1 MKLRNRSLLVLSALV
16 IATGALAYGQSP
28 APQSGPSDLL
38 DVYKNATT
46 TWVSTAFGY
55 ANKLFGLLAF
65 IDFTWAMIV
74 LFLEGQEMQ
83 GWIAGFLKKF
93 MTISF
98 FYALLINQSTWF
110 PAIINSFVQIGQQ
123 AGGVSGYLN
132 PSTILWTGVQI
143 SGAILAACLPNAAAG
158 ATVGGVL
165 GVIVPG
171 AGAALTA
178 ASLIPALVALFCAL
192 LIFLAYV
199 VITLTFIMATVES
212 YVVMS
217 AGLIFLGFGASRW
230 TVPYTE
236 RYISLV
242 VSTGVRLMV
251 LYMIIGL
258 GQTLSN
264 TWVQE
269 ASQMPL
275 STAGLQSLFGLLAS
289 VIVFM
294 ALAWQVPKLAGSI
307 LQGSLQMG
315 SSDLIAP
322 AMSAAIAAGTIGAVA
337 TAGVGAVAGGVGALA
352 AGGATAG
359 GGAGAAGAG
368 GIGGSFMPGG
378 AGGMIPGMGSTM
390 AGGGG
395 SGAAPGVEGAIN
407 SVPPPSPSA
416 SGGGGA
422 VVAVDPPP
430 VAVRAQGE
438 NGAPGADVAS
448 GGSPASVEDV
458 RGSVNAAPETAM
470 ADGSVTAQEGGATS
484 SPASRVGGQSVMSSR
499 RRAQAQGSAGPQ
511 TMAGFDVGNSADE
524 SPEVIVGE
532 AGESDGASSG
542 TSVPVSNGGEAVTAE
557 GAQVSEVAG
566 FNGGSVQQP
575 TAVTPVDA
583 GGVNPTPSQVVG
595 GSTAASGGAGPTD
608 SAPIAAPGIVSGSPL
623 VGVNSAGEEASHVRG
638 RSDNRSLGE
647 KISGIHNTAAQVQQ
661 HLPEDSATVS
671 APTLNIQHGE

>member
-1 MKLRNRSLLVLSALV
+1 MKLKHRSLFVLGALV
-16 IATGALAYGQSP
+16 IATGALAYGQTP

-46 TWVSTAFGY
+46 TWVSTSFGY
-55 ANKLFGLLAF
+55 ANKLFGLLAV

-74 LFLEGQEMQ
+74 LFLERHELE
-83 GWIAGFLKKF
+83 GWIAGFLKKL

-132 PSTILWTGVQI
+132 PSSILWTGVQI
-143 SGAILAACLPNAAAG
+143 SGAILAACLPSATAS
-158 ATVGGVL
+158 ATVGGVV
-165 GVIVPG
+165 GVLVPG

-258 GQTLSN
+258 GQTLST

-269 ASQMPL
+269 ASQIAL

-294 ALAWQVPKLAGSI
+294 ALAWQVPKLASSV

-322 AMSAAIAAGTIGAVA
+322 AMSAAVTAGTIAAVA
-337 TAGVGAVAGGVGALA
+337 ATGGAALAGGAAALGAGGAA
-352 AGGATAG
+352 AGGSAAG
-359 GGAGAAGAG
+359 GAAGAG
-368 GIGGSFMPGG
+368 GSFMPGA
-378 AGGMIPGMGSTM
+378 AGGLMPGMGSTM

-395 SGAAPGVEGAIN
+395 SGAAPGVEGAMN
-407 SVPPPSPSA
+407 SVPPPAPSA
-416 SGGGGA
+416 GGGGGEA
-422 VVAVDPPP
+422 VAVDPPP
-430 VAVRAQGE
+430 ISVAADSSPTPGQSAEGPSAGTSVGESATTGSSVTVPTQGKTT
-438 NGAPGADVAS
+438 GVADAGEAIPAGGDSAS
-448 GGSPASVEDV
+448 GPD
-458 RGSVNAAPETAM
+458 
-470 ADGSVTAQEGGATS
+470 ADGSVSGSGAT
-484 SPASRVGGQSVMSSR
+484 PTG
-499 RRAQAQGSAGPQ
+499 
-511 TMAGFDVGNSADE
+511 
-524 SPEVIVGE
+524 
-532 AGESDGASSG
+532 
-542 TSVPVSNGGEAVTAE
+542 VPVSEGGSSAAMGEASLSGE
-557 GAQVSEVAG
+557 S
-566 FNGGSVQQP
+566 P
-575 TAVTPVDA
+575 TASPGVVTEAPL
-583 GGVNPTPSQVVG
+583 
-595 GSTAASGGAGPTD
+595 GA
-608 SAPIAAPGIVSGSPL
+608 VSP
-623 VGVNSAGEEASHVRG
+623 AEEEASSARS
-638 RSDNRSLGE
+638 RSDGRSLGE
-647 KISGIHNTAAQVQQ
+647 KISGLHNAAAQAHQ
-661 HLPEDSATVS
+661 HLPQDSATVS

>member
-1 MKLRNRSLLVLSALV
+1 MKLKHRSLLVLSALV
-16 IATGALAYGQSP
+16 IATGAFAYGQTP

-46 TWVSTAFGY
+46 TWVSTSFGY
-55 ANKLFGLLAF
+55 ANKLFGLLAV

-74 LFLEGQEMQ
+74 LFLERHELE

-132 PSTILWTGVQI
+132 PSSILWTGVQI
-143 SGAILAACLPNAAAG
+143 SGAILAACLPSATAS
-158 ATVGGVL
+158 ATVGGVV
-165 GVIVPG
+165 GVLVPG

-269 ASQMPL
+269 ASQIAL

-294 ALAWQVPKLAGSI
+294 ALAWQVPKLASSV

-322 AMSAAIAAGTIGAVA
+322 AMSAAVTAGTIAAVA
-337 TAGVGAVAGGVGALA
+337 ATGGAALAGGAAALGAGGAA
-352 AGGATAG
+352 AGGSAAG
-359 GGAGAAGAG
+359 GAAGAG
-368 GIGGSFMPGG
+368 GSFMPGA
-378 AGGMIPGMGSTM
+378 AGGLMPGMGSTM

-395 SGAAPGVEGAIN
+395 SGAAPGVEGAMN
-407 SVPPPSPSA
+407 SVPPPAPSA
-416 SGGGGA
+416 GGGGGEA
-422 VVAVDPPP
+422 VAVDPPP
-430 VAVRAQGE
+430 ISVAADSSPT
-438 NGAPGADVAS
+438 PGQSA
-448 GGSPASVEDV
+448 GGSSAGTSSGESATTRSSVTVPPQGKTSRIADAGEAISPGGDSATEPV
-458 RGSVNAAPETAM
+458 
-470 ADGSVTAQEGGATS
+470 ADGSVSGSGAT
-484 SPASRVGGQSVMSSR
+484 P
-499 RRAQAQGSAGPQ
+499 
-511 TMAGFDVGNSADE
+511 
-524 SPEVIVGE
+524 
-532 AGESDGASSG
+532 
-542 TSVPVSNGGEAVTAE
+542 TSVPASEDGSSAATGEACLSGE
-557 GAQVSEVAG
+557 S
-566 FNGGSVQQP
+566 P
-575 TAVTPVDA
+575 TASPGVVTEAPL
-583 GGVNPTPSQVVG
+583 
-595 GSTAASGGAGPTD
+595 GAVSPAEEETS
-608 SAPIAAPGIVSGSPL
+608 SAR
-623 VGVNSAGEEASHVRG
+623 N
-638 RSDNRSLGE
+638 RSDGRSLGE
-647 KISGIHNTAAQVQQ
+647 KISGLHNAAAQAHQ
-661 HLPEDSATVS
+661 HLPQDSVTVS

>member
-1 MKLRNRSLLVLSALV
+1 MKLKHRSLLVLSALV
-16 IATGALAYGQSP
+16 IATGAFAYGQTP

-46 TWVSTAFGY
+46 TWVSTSFGY
-55 ANKLFGLLAF
+55 ANKLFGLLAV

-74 LFLEGQEMQ
+74 LFLERQELQ

-132 PSTILWTGVQI
+132 PSSILWTGVQI
-143 SGAILAACLPNAAAG
+143 SGAILAACLPSATTGTTAG
-158 ATVGGVL
+158 GIL

-269 ASQMPL
+269 ASQIAL

-294 ALAWQVPKLAGSI
+294 ALAWQVPKLASSV

-322 AMSAAIAAGTIGAVA
+322 AMSAAVVAGTIGAVA
-337 TAGVGAVAGGVGALA
+337 TAGVGAVAGGVGLLGAGGAAAAGGGASA
-352 AGGATAG
+352 AGGAG
-359 GGAGAAGAG
+359 GV
-368 GIGGSFMPGG
+368 GGSFMPG
-378 AGGMIPGMGSTM
+378 AGSLMPGKGTTM

-395 SGAAPGVEGAIN
+395 SGAAPGVEGAMN
-407 SVPPPSPSA
+407 SVPPPAAS
-416 SGGGGA
+416 SGGGS
-422 VVAVDPPP
+422 VAVDPPP
-430 VAVRAQGE
+430 ISVAADSSPTPGQSAEGSSAGTSVGESATAGSSVTVQTQGKTTRVVDAGE
-438 NGAPGADVAS
+438 AISTGGDSAS
-448 GGSPASVEDV
+448 GPV
-458 RGSVNAAPETAM
+458 T
-470 ADGSVTAQEGGATS
+470 DGSVSGSGATPTGVPAS
-484 SPASRVGGQSVMSSR
+484 EDGSSAATGESSLSGESRAASPGVVTEAPLGAVSPA
-499 RRAQAQGSAGPQ
+499 
-511 TMAGFDVGNSADE
+511 E
-524 SPEVIVGE
+524 
-532 AGESDGASSG
+532 
-542 TSVPVSNGGEAVTAE
+542 
-557 GAQVSEVAG
+557 
-566 FNGGSVQQP
+566 
-575 TAVTPVDA
+575 
-583 GGVNPTPSQVVG
+583 
-595 GSTAASGGAGPTD
+595 
-608 SAPIAAPGIVSGSPL
+608 
-623 VGVNSAGEEASHVRG
+623 EEASG
-638 RSDNRSLGE
+638 AKSRSDGRSLGE
-647 KISGIHNTAAQVQQ
+647 KISGIHNAAAQAHQ
-661 HLPEDSATVS
+661 HLPQDSATVS

>member
-1 MKLRNRSLLVLSALV
+1 MKLKHRSLLVLGALV
-16 IATGALAYGQSP
+16 IATGALAYGQTP

-46 TWVSTAFGY
+46 TWVSTSFGY
-55 ANKLFGLLAF
+55 ANKLFGLLAV

-74 LFLEGQEMQ
+74 LFLERQELQ

-132 PSTILWTGVQI
+132 PSSILWTGVQI
-143 SGAILAACLPNAAAG
+143 SGAILAACLPSATTGTTAG
-158 ATVGGVL
+158 GIL

-269 ASQMPL
+269 ASQIAL

-294 ALAWQVPKLAGSI
+294 ALAWQVPKLASSV

-322 AMSAAIAAGTIGAVA
+322 AMSAAVVAGTIGAVA
-337 TAGVGAVAGGVGALA
+337 TAGVGAVAGGVGLLG
-352 AGGATAG
+352 AGGAAAG
-359 GGAGAAGAG
+359 GGAGAAGGASG
-368 GIGGSFMPGG
+368 VGGSFMPG
-378 AGGMIPGMGSTM
+378 AGGLMPGMGTTM

-395 SGAAPGVEGAIN
+395 SGAVPGVEGAMN
-407 SVPPPSPSA
+407 SVPPPAAS
-416 SGGGGA
+416 SGGGS
-422 VVAVDPPP
+422 VAVDPPP
-430 VAVRAQGE
+430 ISVAADSSPTPGQSAEGSSAGTGVGESATTGSSVTVPTQGKTTRV
-438 NGAPGADVAS
+438 ADAGEAISAGGDSTS
-448 GGSPASVEDV
+448 GPV
-458 RGSVNAAPETAM
+458 
-470 ADGSVTAQEGGATS
+470 ADGSVSGSGETPTSVLASEDGSSAATGEASLSGESPTASPGVVTEAPLGAV
-484 SPASRVGGQSVMSSR
+484 SPA
-499 RRAQAQGSAGPQ
+499 
-511 TMAGFDVGNSADE
+511 E
-524 SPEVIVGE
+524 E
-532 AGESDGASSG
+532 GASSG
-542 TSVPVSNGGEAVTAE
+542 RS
-557 GAQVSEVAG
+557 
-566 FNGGSVQQP
+566 
-575 TAVTPVDA
+575 
-583 GGVNPTPSQVVG
+583 
-595 GSTAASGGAGPTD
+595 
-608 SAPIAAPGIVSGSPL
+608 
-623 VGVNSAGEEASHVRG
+623 
-638 RSDNRSLGE
+638 RSDGRSLGE
-647 KISGIHNTAAQVQQ
+647 RISGVHNAAAQVHQ
-661 HLPEDSATVS
+661 HLPQDSATVS

>member
-1 MKLRNRSLLVLSALV
+1 MKLRHRSLLVLSALV
-16 IATGALAYGQSP
+16 IATGALAYGQTP

-55 ANKLFGLLAF
+55 ANKLFGLLAV

-74 LFLEGQEMQ
+74 LFLERHELE
-83 GWIAGFLKKF
+83 GWIAGFLKKL

-132 PSTILWTGVQI
+132 PSSILWTGVQI
-143 SGAILAACLPNAAAG
+143 SGAILAACLPSATAG
-158 ATVGGVL
+158 ATAGGIVGVL
-165 GVIVPG
+165 VPG

-269 ASQMPL
+269 ASQIAL

-322 AMSAAIAAGTIGAVA
+322 AMSAAVVAGTIGAVA
-337 TAGVGAVAGGVGALA
+337 TAGVGAVAGGVGLLG
-352 AGGATAG
+352 AGGAAAAG
-359 GGAGAAGAG
+359 SGAGAAGGASG
-368 GIGGSFMPGG
+368 VGGSFMPGA
-378 AGGMIPGMGSTM
+378 AGGMMPGMGSTM
-390 AGGGG
+390 AGGGA
-395 SGAAPGVEGAIN
+395 SGAAPGVEGAMN
-407 SVPPPSPSA
+407 SVPPPAP
-416 SGGGGA
+416 SGGGGGGDA
-422 VVAVDPPP
+422 VAVDPPP
-430 VAVRAQGE
+430 ISVAADSSPTPGQSAEGSSAGTSVGESATTGSSVTVPTQGKTTRV
-438 NGAPGADVAS
+438 ADAGEAISSGGDSAS
-448 GGSPASVEDV
+448 GPF
-458 RGSVNAAPETAM
+458 
-470 ADGSVTAQEGGATS
+470 ADGSVSGSGAT
-484 SPASRVGGQSVMSSR
+484 P
-499 RRAQAQGSAGPQ
+499 
-511 TMAGFDVGNSADE
+511 
-524 SPEVIVGE
+524 
-532 AGESDGASSG
+532 
-542 TSVPVSNGGEAVTAE
+542 TSVPASEESSSAAKGEASLSGESPSASPGVVTEAPPGAVSPAE
-557 GAQVSEVAG
+557 
-566 FNGGSVQQP
+566 
-575 TAVTPVDA
+575 
-583 GGVNPTPSQVVG
+583 
-595 GSTAASGGAGPTD
+595 
-608 SAPIAAPGIVSGSPL
+608 
-623 VGVNSAGEEASHVRG
+623 EEASGARS
-638 RSDNRSLGE
+638 RSDGRSLGE
-647 KISGIHNTAAQVQQ
+647 RISGVHNAAAQAHQ
-661 HLPEDSATVS
+661 HLPQDSATVS

>member
-1 MKLRNRSLLVLSALV
+1 MKLRHRSLLVLSALV
-16 IATGALAYGQSP
+16 IATGALAYGQTP

-55 ANKLFGLLAF
+55 ANKLFGLLAV

-74 LFLEGQEMQ
+74 LFLERHELE
-83 GWIAGFLKKF
+83 GWIAGFLKKL

-132 PSTILWTGVQI
+132 PSSILWTGVQI
-143 SGAILAACLPNAAAG
+143 SGAILAACLPSATAG
-158 ATVGGVL
+158 ATAGGIVGVL
-165 GVIVPG
+165 VPG

-269 ASQMPL
+269 ASQIAL

-322 AMSAAIAAGTIGAVA
+322 AMSAAVVAGTIGAVA
-337 TAGVGAVAGGVGALA
+337 TAGVGAVAGGVGLLG
-352 AGGATAG
+352 AGGAAAAG
-359 GGAGAAGAG
+359 SGAGAAGGASG
-368 GIGGSFMPGG
+368 VGGSFMPGA
-378 AGGMIPGMGSTM
+378 AGGMMPGMGSTM
-390 AGGGG
+390 AGGGA
-395 SGAAPGVEGAIN
+395 SGAAPGVEGAMN
-407 SVPPPSPSA
+407 SVPPPAPSA
-416 SGGGGA
+416 GGGGGDA
-422 VVAVDPPP
+422 VAVDPPP
-430 VAVRAQGE
+430 ISVAADSSPTPRQSAEGSSAGTSVGESATTGSSVTVPTQGKTTRV
-438 NGAPGADVAS
+438 ADAGEAISSGGDSAS
-448 GGSPASVEDV
+448 GPV
-458 RGSVNAAPETAM
+458 
-470 ADGSVTAQEGGATS
+470 ADGSVSGSGAT
-484 SPASRVGGQSVMSSR
+484 P
-499 RRAQAQGSAGPQ
+499 
-511 TMAGFDVGNSADE
+511 
-524 SPEVIVGE
+524 
-532 AGESDGASSG
+532 
-542 TSVPVSNGGEAVTAE
+542 TSVPASEESSSAATGEASLSGE
-557 GAQVSEVAG
+557 S
-566 FNGGSVQQP
+566 P
-575 TAVTPVDA
+575 
-583 GGVNPTPSQVVG
+583 
-595 GSTAASGGAGPTD
+595 AASPGVVTEAPHGA
-608 SAPIAAPGIVSGSPL
+608 VSP
-623 VGVNSAGEEASHVRG
+623 AEEEASRARS
-638 RSDNRSLGE
+638 RSDGRSLGE
-647 KISGIHNTAAQVQQ
+647 RISGVHNAAAQAHQ
-661 HLPEDSATVS
+661 HLPQDSATVS

>member
-1 MKLRNRSLLVLSALV
+1 MKLKHRSLLVLSALV
-16 IATGALAYGQSP
+16 IATGAFAYGQTP

-46 TWVSTAFGY
+46 TWVSTSFGY
-55 ANKLFGLLAF
+55 ANKLFGLLAV

-74 LFLEGQEMQ
+74 LFLERHELE

-143 SGAILAACLPNAAAG
+143 SGAILAASLPSASASSTAG
-158 ATVGGVL
+158 GIVGVL
-165 GVIVPG
+165 VPG

-269 ASQMPL
+269 ASQIAL

-294 ALAWQVPKLAGSI
+294 ALAWQVPKLASSI

-322 AMSAAIAAGTIGAVA
+322 AMSAAVTAGTIAAVA
-337 TAGVGAVAGGVGALA
+337 ATGGAALAGGAAALGAGGAA
-352 AGGATAG
+352 AGGSAAG
-359 GGAGAAGAG
+359 GAAGAG
-368 GIGGSFMPGG
+368 GSFMPGA
-378 AGGMIPGMGSTM
+378 AGGMMPGMGSTM
-390 AGGGG
+390 AGGGA
-395 SGAAPGVEGAIN
+395 SGAAPGVEGAMN
-407 SVPPPSPSA
+407 SVPPPAPSA
-416 SGGGGA
+416 SGGGGDA
-422 VVAVDPPP
+422 VAVDPPP
-430 VAVRAQGE
+430 ISVAADSSPTPGQSAEGSSAGTSGGESPTTSSSVTVPTQGKTTSV
-438 NGAPGADVAS
+438 ADAGEAISVGGDSAS
-448 GGSPASVEDV
+448 GPIADGNVSGSGATPTSVPASE
-458 RGSVNAAPETAM
+458 
-470 ADGSVTAQEGGATS
+470 DGSSAATS
-484 SPASRVGGQSVMSSR
+484 EASLS
-499 RRAQAQGSAGPQ
+499 
-511 TMAGFDVGNSADE
+511 
-524 SPEVIVGE
+524 
-532 AGESDGASSG
+532 GESAAASPGVVTEAPLGAVSPTEEGASSAR
-542 TSVPVSNGGEAVTAE
+542 S
-557 GAQVSEVAG
+557 
-566 FNGGSVQQP
+566 
-575 TAVTPVDA
+575 
-583 GGVNPTPSQVVG
+583 
-595 GSTAASGGAGPTD
+595 
-608 SAPIAAPGIVSGSPL
+608 
-623 VGVNSAGEEASHVRG
+623 
-638 RSDNRSLGE
+638 RSDGRSLGE
-647 KISGIHNTAAQVQQ
+647 KISGIHNAAAQAHQ
-661 HLPEDSATVS
+661 HLPQDSATVS

>member
-1 MKLRNRSLLVLSALV
+1 MKLKHRPLLVLSALV
-16 IATGALAYGQSP
+16 IATGALAYGQTP

-55 ANKLFGLLAF
+55 ANKLFGLLAV

-74 LFLEGQEMQ
+74 LFLERHELE
-83 GWIAGFLKKF
+83 GWIAGFLKKL

-132 PSTILWTGVQI
+132 PSSILWTGVQI
-143 SGAILAACLPNAAAG
+143 SGALLAACLPSASAG
-158 ATVGGVL
+158 ATVGGVV
-165 GVIVPG
+165 GVLVPG

-269 ASQMPL
+269 ASQIAL

-294 ALAWQVPKLAGSI
+294 ALAWQVPKFAGSV

-322 AMSAAIAAGTIGAVA
+322 AMSAAVVAGTIGAVA
-337 TAGVGAVAGGVGALA
+337 TAGVGAVAGGVA
-352 AGGATAG
+352 AA
-359 GGAGAAGAG
+359 GAGAAGGASG
-368 GIGGSFMPGG
+368 AGGSFMPG
-378 AGGMIPGMGSTM
+378 ATGGLMPSMGSTM
-390 AGGGG
+390 AGGGA
-395 SGAAPGVEGAIN
+395 SGAAPGVEGAMN
-407 SVPPPSPSA
+407 SVPPPAPNA
-416 SGGGGA
+416 GGGD
-422 VVAVDPPP
+422 VVAVDPPSIS
-430 VAVRAQGE
+430 AASDGE
-438 NGAPGADVAS
+438 PSGSGSNTASDSVPASGQDTASVAS
-448 GGSPASVEDV
+448 TSASESGPAEEPVTVQTQEKTSHVVGASEVNTPTSVPEGG
-458 RGSVNAAPETAM
+458 G
-470 ADGSVTAQEGGATS
+470 DGSVSAVES
-484 SPASRVGGQSVMSSR
+484 
-499 RRAQAQGSAGPQ
+499 GSAPS
-511 TMAGFDVGNSADE
+511 TTDEASSAAAE
-524 SPEVIVGE
+524 SPVAETRI
-532 AGESDGASSG
+532 AGE
-542 TSVPVSNGGEAVTAE
+542 
-557 GAQVSEVAG
+557 
-566 FNGGSVQQP
+566 QP
-575 TAVTPVDA
+575 T
-583 GGVNPTPSQVVG
+583 PTKS
-595 GSTAASGGAGPTD
+595 
-608 SAPIAAPGIVSGSPL
+608 
-623 VGVNSAGEEASHVRG
+623 
-638 RSDNRSLGE
+638 RSEGRSLGE
-647 KISGIHNTAAQVQQ
+647 KISGIHNAAAQAHQ
-661 HLPEDSATVS
+661 HLPQDSTTVS

>member
-1 MKLRNRSLLVLSALV
+1 MKLRHRSLLVLSALV
-16 IATGALAYGQSP
+16 IATGAFAYGQTP

-55 ANKLFGLLAF
+55 ANKLFGLLAV

-74 LFLEGQEMQ
+74 LFLERHELE
-83 GWIAGFLKKF
+83 GWIAGFLKKL

-132 PSTILWTGVQI
+132 PSSILWTGVQI
-143 SGAILAACLPNAAAG
+143 SGAILAACLPSATAG
-158 ATVGGVL
+158 ATAGGIL

-230 TVPYTE
+230 TVPFTE

-269 ASQMPL
+269 ASQIAL

-294 ALAWQVPKLAGSI
+294 ALAWQVPKLASSV

-322 AMSAAIAAGTIGAVA
+322 AMSAAVVAGTIGAVA
-337 TAGVGAVAGGVGALA
+337 TAGVGAVAGGVGLLG
-352 AGGATAG
+352 AGGAAAAG
-359 GGAGAAGAG
+359 GGAGAAGGASG
-368 GIGGSFMPGG
+368 AGGSFMPGA
-378 AGGMIPGMGSTM
+378 AGGLIPGMGSTM

-395 SGAAPGVEGAIN
+395 SGAASGVEGAMN
-407 SVPPPSPSA
+407 SVPPPAPSA
-416 SGGGGA
+416 GGGGGD

-430 VAVRAQGE
+430 ISASSDGEPSVSGSSTASGSAPASGQDVPGDAGQDSASGASASVPESGPTEEPVTVQTQGNTSHVAGASEANTPAGVPEGGGVAAVEAGSAASAQG
-438 NGAPGADVAS
+438 GTPSAA
-448 GGSPASVEDV
+448 VE
-458 RGSVNAAPETAM
+458 
-470 ADGSVTAQEGGATS
+470 S
-484 SPASRVGGQSVMSSR
+484 S
-499 RRAQAQGSAGPQ
+499 
-511 TMAGFDVGNSADE
+511 
-524 SPEVIVGE
+524 VGE
-532 AGESDGASSG
+532 ASIAGE
-542 TSVPVSNGGEAVTAE
+542 
-557 GAQVSEVAG
+557 
-566 FNGGSVQQP
+566 QP
-575 TAVTPVDA
+575 T
-583 GGVNPTPSQVVG
+583 PT
-595 GSTAASGGAGPTD
+595 
-608 SAPIAAPGIVSGSPL
+608 
-623 VGVNSAGEEASHVRG
+623 RG
-638 RSDNRSLGE
+638 RSDGRSLGE
-647 KISGIHNTAAQVQQ
+647 RISGVHNAAAQAHQ
-661 HLPEDSATVS
+661 HLPQDSATVS
-671 APTLNIQHGE
+671 APTLHIQHGE

>member
-1 MKLRNRSLLVLSALV
+1 MKLKHRSLFVLGALV
-16 IATGALAYGQSP
+16 IATGALAYGQTP

-55 ANKLFGLLAF
+55 ANKLFSLLAV

-74 LFLEGQEMQ
+74 LFLERHELE
-83 GWIAGFLKKF
+83 GWIAGFLKKL

-132 PSTILWTGVQI
+132 PSSILWTGVQI
-143 SGAILAACLPNAAAG
+143 SGAILAACLPSATAS
-158 ATVGGVL
+158 ATVGAIVGVL
-165 GVIVPG
+165 VPG

-269 ASQMPL
+269 ASQIAL

-294 ALAWQVPKLAGSI
+294 ALAWQVPKLASSV

-322 AMSAAIAAGTIGAVA
+322 AMSAAVTAGTIAAVA
-337 TAGVGAVAGGVGALA
+337 ATGGAALAGGAAALGAGGAA
-352 AGGATAG
+352 AGGSAAG
-359 GGAGAAGAG
+359 GAAGAG
-368 GIGGSFMPGG
+368 GSFMPGA
-378 AGGMIPGMGSTM
+378 AGGMMPGMGSTM

-395 SGAAPGVEGAIN
+395 SGAAPGVEGAMN
-407 SVPPPSPSA
+407 SVPPPAPSA
-416 SGGGGA
+416 SGGGGDA
-422 VVAVDPPP
+422 VAVDPPP
-430 VAVRAQGE
+430 ISVAADSSPTPDQSPEESSADTSVGESATTGSSVTVPTQGKTTRV
-438 NGAPGADVAS
+438 ADAGEPISIGGDSAS
-448 GGSPASVEDV
+448 GPV
-458 RGSVNAAPETAM
+458 
-470 ADGSVTAQEGGATS
+470 ADGSVSGSGETPTGVPASEDSSSAATGEAS
-484 SPASRVGGQSVMSSR
+484 LSGESPA
-499 RRAQAQGSAGPQ
+499 A
-511 TMAGFDVGNSADE
+511 
-524 SPEVIVGE
+524 SPGVVTE
-532 AGESDGASSG
+532 APLGA
-542 TSVPVSNGGEAVTAE
+542 VSPAE
-557 GAQVSEVAG
+557 
-566 FNGGSVQQP
+566 
-575 TAVTPVDA
+575 
-583 GGVNPTPSQVVG
+583 
-595 GSTAASGGAGPTD
+595 
-608 SAPIAAPGIVSGSPL
+608 
-623 VGVNSAGEEASHVRG
+623 EEASSARS
-638 RSDNRSLGE
+638 RSDGRSLGE
-647 KISGIHNTAAQVQQ
+647 KISGIHNAAAQAHQ
-661 HLPEDSATVS
+661 HLPQDSATVS

>member
-1 MKLRNRSLLVLSALV
+1 
-16 IATGALAYGQSP
+16 
-28 APQSGPSDLL
+28 LL

-46 TWVSTAFGY
+46 TWVSTSFGY
-55 ANKLFGLLAF
+55 ANKLFGLLAV

-74 LFLEGQEMQ
+74 LFLERQELQ

-132 PSTILWTGVQI
+132 PSSILWTGVQI
-143 SGAILAACLPNAAAG
+143 SGAILAACLPSATTGTTAG
-158 ATVGGVL
+158 GIL

-258 GQTLSN
+258 GQTLST

-269 ASQMPL
+269 ASQIAL

-294 ALAWQVPKLAGSI
+294 ALAWQVPKLASSV

-322 AMSAAIAAGTIGAVA
+322 AMSAAVVAGTIGAVA
-337 TAGVGAVAGGVGALA
+337 TAGVGAVAGGVGLLG
-352 AGGATAG
+352 AGGAAAAG
-359 GGAGAAGAG
+359 GGAGAAGGASG
-368 GIGGSFMPGG
+368 AGGSFMPG
-378 AGGMIPGMGSTM
+378 AGGLMPGMGTTM

-395 SGAAPGVEGAIN
+395 SGAAPGVEGAMN
-407 SVPPPSPSA
+407 SVPPPAAS
-416 SGGGGA
+416 SGGGS
-422 VVAVDPPP
+422 VAVDPPP
-430 VAVRAQGE
+430 ISVAADSSPTPGQRAEGSSAGTSVGESATTGSSVTVPTQGKTT
-438 NGAPGADVAS
+438 GVADAGEAIPAGGDSAS
-448 GGSPASVEDV
+448 GPD
-458 RGSVNAAPETAM
+458 
-470 ADGSVTAQEGGATS
+470 ADGSVSGSGAT
-484 SPASRVGGQSVMSSR
+484 PTG
-499 RRAQAQGSAGPQ
+499 
-511 TMAGFDVGNSADE
+511 
-524 SPEVIVGE
+524 
-532 AGESDGASSG
+532 
-542 TSVPVSNGGEAVTAE
+542 VPVSEGGSSVAMGEASLSGE
-557 GAQVSEVAG
+557 S
-566 FNGGSVQQP
+566 P
-575 TAVTPVDA
+575 TASPGVVTEAHLD
-583 GGVNPTPSQVVG
+583 
-595 GSTAASGGAGPTD
+595 TA
-608 SAPIAAPGIVSGSPL
+608 SAAQ
-623 VGVNSAGEEASHVRG
+623 EEASSARS
-638 RSDNRSLGE
+638 RSDGRSLGE
-647 KISGIHNTAAQVQQ
+647 KISGLHNAAAQAHQ
-661 HLPEDSATVS
+661 HLPQDSATVS

>member
-1 MKLRNRSLLVLSALV
+1 VIEMKLKHRSLLVLSALV
-16 IATGALAYGQSP
+16 IATGALAYGQTP

-46 TWVSTAFGY
+46 TWVSTSFGY
-55 ANKLFGLLAF
+55 ANKLFGLLAV

-74 LFLEGQEMQ
+74 LFLERHELE
-83 GWIAGFLKKF
+83 GWIAGFLKKL

-132 PSTILWTGVQI
+132 PSSILWTGVQI
-143 SGAILAACLPNAAAG
+143 SGAILAACLPSATAS
-158 ATVGGVL
+158 ATVGGVV
-165 GVIVPG
+165 GVLVPG

-258 GQTLSN
+258 GQTLST

-269 ASQMPL
+269 ASQIAL

-294 ALAWQVPKLAGSI
+294 ALAWQVPKLASSV

-322 AMSAAIAAGTIGAVA
+322 AMSAAVTAGTIAAVA
-337 TAGVGAVAGGVGALA
+337 ATGGAALAGGAAALGAGGAA
-352 AGGATAG
+352 AGGSAAG
-359 GGAGAAGAG
+359 GAAGAG
-368 GIGGSFMPGG
+368 GSFMPGA
-378 AGGMIPGMGSTM
+378 AGGLMPGMGSTM

-395 SGAAPGVEGAIN
+395 SGAAPGVEGAMN
-407 SVPPPSPSA
+407 SVPPPAPSA
-416 SGGGGA
+416 GGGGGDA
-422 VVAVDPPP
+422 VAVDPPP
-430 VAVRAQGE
+430 ISVAADSSPTPGQSAEGSSAGTSVGESATTGSSVTVPTQGKTTSV
-438 NGAPGADVAS
+438 ADAGEAISAGGDSAS
-448 GGSPASVEDV
+448 GPD
-458 RGSVNAAPETAM
+458 
-470 ADGSVTAQEGGATS
+470 ADGSVSGSGATPTS
-484 SPASRVGGQSVMSSR
+484 VPASEDGSS
-499 RRAQAQGSAGPQ
+499 AA
-511 TMAGFDVGNSADE
+511 T
-524 SPEVIVGE
+524 GE
-532 AGESDGASSG
+532 AGLSGESA
-542 TSVPVSNGGEAVTAE
+542 
-557 GAQVSEVAG
+557 
-566 FNGGSVQQP
+566 
-575 TAVTPVDA
+575 
-583 GGVNPTPSQVVG
+583 
-595 GSTAASGGAGPTD
+595 AASPGVVTEAPLGA
-608 SAPIAAPGIVSGSPL
+608 VSP
-623 VGVNSAGEEASHVRG
+623 AEEEASSARS
-638 RSDNRSLGE
+638 RSDGRSLGE
-647 KISGIHNTAAQVQQ
+647 KISGIHNAAAQAHQ
-661 HLPEDSATVS
+661 HLPQDSATVS

>member
-1 MKLRNRSLLVLSALV
+1 MKLRHRSLLILSALV
-16 IATGALAYGQSP
+16 IAAEALAYAQST

-74 LFLEGQEMQ
+74 LFLEGQELQ

-132 PSTILWTGVQI
+132 PSSILWTGVQI
-143 SGAILAACLPNAAAG
+143 SGAILAACLPNATSG
-158 ATVGGVL
+158 ATAGGIL

-352 AGGATAG
+352 AGGAAAG

-378 AGGMIPGMGSTM
+378 AGGMIPGMGSAM
-390 AGGGG
+390 AAGGAR
-395 SGAAPGVEGAIN
+395 SAAPGVEGAIN
-407 SVPPPSPSA
+407 SVPPPSASA

-422 VVAVDPPP
+422 VLAVDPPP
-430 VAVRAQGE
+430 VTVGAQGE
-438 NGAPGADVAS
+438 KGAPARSVAS
-448 GGSPASVEDV
+448 GGSPTSVEDV
-458 RGSVNAAPETAM
+458 RGPVNAAPETAM
-470 ADGSVTAQEGGATS
+470 ADGSVTAQEGGGTS
-484 SPASRVGGQSVMSSR
+484 SPASRVGGQSAMSSR
-499 RRAQAQGSAGPQ
+499 RRAQVEGSVGAK
-511 TMAGFDVGNSADE
+511 TMAGFDVGNSVDE
-524 SPEVIVGE
+524 SPEAITVEGDGPI
-532 AGESDGASSG
+532 GASGSA
-542 TSVPVSNGGEAVTAE
+542 SVPESGGGDTAVVE
-557 GAQVSEVAG
+557 GAPTPGGAGSGGSSVVESAVVVPVEVSEV
-566 FNGGSVQQP
+566 
-575 TAVTPVDA
+575 
-583 GGVNPTPSQVVG
+583 
-595 GSTAASGGAGPTD
+595 
-608 SAPIAAPGIVSGSPL
+608 SAAAPGAASRSTVASGEPGVTADAPVGAPSALKRWSPA
-623 VGVNSAGEEASHVRG
+623 GVVPAGEEGPRRKG
-638 RSDNRSLGE
+638 RSDDRSLGE
-647 KISGIHNTAAQVQQ
+647 KIAGIHNTAAQVHQ

>member
-1 MKLRNRSLLVLSALV
+1 
-16 IATGALAYGQSP
+16 
-28 APQSGPSDLL
+28 
-38 DVYKNATT
+38 
-46 TWVSTAFGY
+46 
-55 ANKLFGLLAF
+55 LFGLLAF

-132 PSTILWTGVQI
+132 PSSILWTGVQI
-143 SGAILAACLPNAAAG
+143 SGAILAACLPNAASG
-158 ATVGGVL
+158 ATAGGIL

-269 ASQMPL
+269 ASQIPL

-322 AMSAAIAAGTIGAVA
+322 AISAAIAAGTIGAVA

-352 AGGATAG
+352 SG
-359 GGAGAAGAG
+359 GGAGAASAG
-368 GIGGSFMPGG
+368 GVGGSFMPGG
-378 AGGMIPGMGSTM
+378 AGGMIAGMGSTM

-395 SGAAPGVEGAIN
+395 SGATPGVEGAIN

-416 SGGGGA
+416 SGGGVA
-422 VVAVDPPP
+422 VVAVDPPAIT
-430 VAVRAQGE
+430 VEAQGE
-438 NGAPGADVAS
+438 KGAPDADVAS
-448 GGSPASVEDV
+448 GGSPASVQDV
-458 RGSVNAAPETAM
+458 QGSVNAAPETTV
-470 ADGSVTAQEGGATS
+470 ADGSVTAQESGG
-484 SPASRVGGQSVMSSR
+484 P
-499 RRAQAQGSAGPQ
+499 
-511 TMAGFDVGNSADE
+511 
-524 SPEVIVGE
+524 VGE
-532 AGESDGASSG
+532 PTVVEPVEMGE
-542 TSVPVSNGGEAVTAE
+542 VSTA
-557 GAQVSEVAG
+557 APQVA
-566 FNGGSVQQP
+566 
-575 TAVTPVDA
+575 
-583 GGVNPTPSQVVG
+583 G
-595 GSTAASGGAGPTD
+595 GSTAA
-608 SAPIAAPGIVSGSPL
+608 
-623 VGVNSAGEEASHVRG
+623 AGEAGFTADAPVGLPGATKEGSLGGVIPADQDASRRKG
-638 RSDNRSLGE
+638 RSDDRSLGE
-647 KISGIHNTAAQVQQ
+647 KISGIHNTAAQVHQ

>member
-1 MKLRNRSLLVLSALV
+1 MKLKHRSLFVLGALV
-16 IATGALAYGQSP
+16 IATGALAYGQTP

-55 ANKLFGLLAF
+55 ANKLFGLLAV

-74 LFLEGQEMQ
+74 LFLERHELE
-83 GWIAGFLKKF
+83 GWIAGFLKKL

-132 PSTILWTGVQI
+132 PSSILWTGVQI
-143 SGAILAACLPNAAAG
+143 SGAILAACLPSATAS
-158 ATVGGVL
+158 ATVGGVV
-165 GVIVPG
+165 GVLVPG

-258 GQTLSN
+258 GQTLST

-269 ASQMPL
+269 ASQIAL

-294 ALAWQVPKLAGSI
+294 ALAWQVPKLASSV

-322 AMSAAIAAGTIGAVA
+322 AMSAAVTAGTIAAVA
-337 TAGVGAVAGGVGALA
+337 ATGGAALAGGAAALGAGGAA
-352 AGGATAG
+352 AGGSAAG
-359 GGAGAAGAG
+359 GAAGAG
-368 GIGGSFMPGG
+368 GSFMPGA
-378 AGGMIPGMGSTM
+378 AGGLMPGMGSTM

-395 SGAAPGVEGAIN
+395 SGAAPGVEGAMN
-407 SVPPPSPSA
+407 SVPPPAPSA
-416 SGGGGA
+416 GGGGGQA
-422 VVAVDPPP
+422 VAVDPPP
-430 VAVRAQGE
+430 ISVAADSSPTPGQSAEGPSAGTSVGESATTGSSVTVPTQGKTT
-438 NGAPGADVAS
+438 GVADAGEAIPAGGDSAS
-448 GGSPASVEDV
+448 GPD
-458 RGSVNAAPETAM
+458 
-470 ADGSVTAQEGGATS
+470 ADGSVSGSGAT
-484 SPASRVGGQSVMSSR
+484 PTG
-499 RRAQAQGSAGPQ
+499 
-511 TMAGFDVGNSADE
+511 
-524 SPEVIVGE
+524 
-532 AGESDGASSG
+532 
-542 TSVPVSNGGEAVTAE
+542 VPVSEDGSSAAMGEASLSGESPTASPGVVTEAPLGAVSTAE
-557 GAQVSEVAG
+557 EETS
-566 FNGGSVQQP
+566 
-575 TAVTPVDA
+575 
-583 GGVNPTPSQVVG
+583 
-595 GSTAASGGAGPTD
+595 
-608 SAPIAAPGIVSGSPL
+608 SARS
-623 VGVNSAGEEASHVRG
+623 
-638 RSDNRSLGE
+638 RSDGRSLGE
-647 KISGIHNTAAQVQQ
+647 KISGLHNAAAQAHQ
-661 HLPEDSATVS
+661 HLPQDSATVS

>member
-1 MKLRNRSLLVLSALV
+1 M
-16 IATGALAYGQSP
+16 IATGALAYGQTP

-55 ANKLFGLLAF
+55 ANKLFGLLAV

-74 LFLEGQEMQ
+74 LFLERHELE
-83 GWIAGFLKKF
+83 GWIAGFLKKL

-132 PSTILWTGVQI
+132 PSSILWTGVQI
-143 SGAILAACLPNAAAG
+143 SGAILAACLPSATAG
-158 ATVGGVL
+158 ATAGGIVGVL
-165 GVIVPG
+165 VPG

-269 ASQMPL
+269 ASQIAL

-322 AMSAAIAAGTIGAVA
+322 AMSAAVVAGTIGAVA
-337 TAGVGAVAGGVGALA
+337 TAGVGAVAGGVGLLG
-352 AGGATAG
+352 AGGAAAAG
-359 GGAGAAGAG
+359 SGAGAAGGASG
-368 GIGGSFMPGG
+368 VGGSFMPGA
-378 AGGMIPGMGSTM
+378 AGGMMPGMGSTM
-390 AGGGG
+390 AGGGA
-395 SGAAPGVEGAIN
+395 SGAAPGVEGAMN
-407 SVPPPSPSA
+407 SVPPPAPSA
-416 SGGGGA
+416 GGGGGDA
-422 VVAVDPPP
+422 VAVDPPP
-430 VAVRAQGE
+430 ISVAADSSPTPGQSAEGSSAGTSAGESATTGSSVTVPTQGKTTRV
-438 NGAPGADVAS
+438 ADAGEAISSGGDSAS
-448 GGSPASVEDV
+448 GPV
-458 RGSVNAAPETAM
+458 
-470 ADGSVTAQEGGATS
+470 ADGSVSVSGAT
-484 SPASRVGGQSVMSSR
+484 P
-499 RRAQAQGSAGPQ
+499 
-511 TMAGFDVGNSADE
+511 
-524 SPEVIVGE
+524 
-532 AGESDGASSG
+532 
-542 TSVPVSNGGEAVTAE
+542 TSVPASEESSSAATGEASLSGESPAPSPGVVTEAPLGAVSLAE
-557 GAQVSEVAG
+557 
-566 FNGGSVQQP
+566 
-575 TAVTPVDA
+575 
-583 GGVNPTPSQVVG
+583 
-595 GSTAASGGAGPTD
+595 
-608 SAPIAAPGIVSGSPL
+608 
-623 VGVNSAGEEASHVRG
+623 EEASGARS
-638 RSDNRSLGE
+638 RSDGRSLGE
-647 KISGIHNTAAQVQQ
+647 RISGVHNAAAQAHQ
-661 HLPEDSATVS
+661 HLPQDSATVS

>member
-1 MKLRNRSLLVLSALV
+1 MKLKHRSLLVLSALV
-16 IATGALAYGQSP
+16 IATGAFAYGQTP

-46 TWVSTAFGY
+46 TWVSTSFGY
-55 ANKLFGLLAF
+55 ANKLFGLLAV

-74 LFLEGQEMQ
+74 LFLERHELE

-132 PSTILWTGVQI
+132 PSSILWTGVQI
-143 SGAILAACLPNAAAG
+143 SGAILAACLPSATAS
-158 ATVGGVL
+158 ATVGGVV
-165 GVIVPG
+165 GVLVPG

-269 ASQMPL
+269 ASQIAL

-294 ALAWQVPKLAGSI
+294 ALAWQVPKLASSV

-322 AMSAAIAAGTIGAVA
+322 AMSAAVTAGTIAAVA
-337 TAGVGAVAGGVGALA
+337 ATGGAALAGGAAALGAGGAA
-352 AGGATAG
+352 AGGSAAG
-359 GGAGAAGAG
+359 GAAGAG
-368 GIGGSFMPGG
+368 GSFMPGA
-378 AGGMIPGMGSTM
+378 AGGLMPGMGSTM

-395 SGAAPGVEGAIN
+395 SGAAPGVEGAMN
-407 SVPPPSPSA
+407 SVPPPAPSA
-416 SGGGGA
+416 GGGGGEA
-422 VVAVDPPP
+422 VAVDPPP
-430 VAVRAQGE
+430 ISVAADSSPT
-438 NGAPGADVAS
+438 PGQSA
-448 GGSPASVEDV
+448 GGSSAGTSSGESATTRSSVTVPPQGKTSRIADAGEAISAGGDSATEPV
-458 RGSVNAAPETAM
+458 
-470 ADGSVTAQEGGATS
+470 ADGSVSGSGATPTGVPAS
-484 SPASRVGGQSVMSSR
+484 EDGSSAATGEASLSGESPTASPGVVTEAPLGAVSPAEEETSSAR
-499 RRAQAQGSAGPQ
+499 NR
-511 TMAGFDVGNSADE
+511 
-524 SPEVIVGE
+524 
-532 AGESDGASSG
+532 SDG
-542 TSVPVSNGGEAVTAE
+542 
-557 GAQVSEVAG
+557 
-566 FNGGSVQQP
+566 
-575 TAVTPVDA
+575 
-583 GGVNPTPSQVVG
+583 
-595 GSTAASGGAGPTD
+595 
-608 SAPIAAPGIVSGSPL
+608 
-623 VGVNSAGEEASHVRG
+623 
-638 RSDNRSLGE
+638 RSLNE
-647 KISGIHNTAAQVQQ
+647 KISGLHNAAAQAHQ
-661 HLPEDSATVS
+661 HLPQDSATVS

>member
-1 MKLRNRSLLVLSALV
+1 M
-16 IATGALAYGQSP
+16 
-28 APQSGPSDLL
+28 
-38 DVYKNATT
+38 
-46 TWVSTAFGY
+46 
-55 ANKLFGLLAF
+55 
-65 IDFTWAMIV
+65 
-74 LFLEGQEMQ
+74 
-83 GWIAGFLKKF
+83 
-93 MTISF
+93 
-98 FYALLINQSTWF
+98 
-110 PAIINSFVQIGQQ
+110 
-123 AGGVSGYLN
+123 
-132 PSTILWTGVQI
+132 
-143 SGAILAACLPNAAAG
+143 
-158 ATVGGVL
+158 

-269 ASQMPL
+269 ASQLPL

-352 AGGATAG
+352 AGGAAAG

-416 SGGGGA
+416 SGGGGG

-430 VAVRAQGE
+430 VTVGGQGE
-438 NGAPGADVAS
+438 KGAPGGDVAS

-458 RGSVNAAPETAM
+458 QGSVNAAPETAM
-470 ADGSVTAQEGGATS
+470 ADGSAT
-484 SPASRVGGQSVMSSR
+484 
-499 RRAQAQGSAGPQ
+499 
-511 TMAGFDVGNSADE
+511 
-524 SPEVIVGE
+524 
-532 AGESDGASSG
+532 
-542 TSVPVSNGGEAVTAE
+542 
-557 GAQVSEVAG
+557 
-566 FNGGSVQQP
+566 
-575 TAVTPVDA
+575 
-583 GGVNPTPSQVVG
+583 
-595 GSTAASGGAGPTD
+595 ASGGWRYF
-608 SAPIAAPGIVSGSPL
+608 
-623 VGVNSAGEEASHVRG
+623 E
-638 RSDNRSLGE
+638 
-647 KISGIHNTAAQVQQ
+647 SGI
-661 HLPEDSATVS
+661 
-671 APTLNIQHGE
+671 

>member
-1 MKLRNRSLLVLSALV
+1 MKLKHRSLFVLGALV
-16 IATGALAYGQSP
+16 IATGALAYGQTP

-55 ANKLFGLLAF
+55 ANKLFGLLAV

-74 LFLEGQEMQ
+74 LFLERHELE
-83 GWIAGFLKKF
+83 GWIAGFLKKL

-132 PSTILWTGVQI
+132 PSSILWTGVQI
-143 SGAILAACLPNAAAG
+143 SGAILAACLPSATAS
-158 ATVGGVL
+158 ATVGGVV
-165 GVIVPG
+165 GVLVPG

-258 GQTLSN
+258 GQTLST

-269 ASQMPL
+269 ASQIAL

-294 ALAWQVPKLAGSI
+294 ALAWQVPKLASSV

-322 AMSAAIAAGTIGAVA
+322 AMSAAVTAGTIAAVA
-337 TAGVGAVAGGVGALA
+337 ATGGAALAGGAAALGAGGAA
-352 AGGATAG
+352 AGGSAAV
-359 GGAGAAGAG
+359 GAAGAG
-368 GIGGSFMPGG
+368 GSFMPGT
-378 AGGMIPGMGSTM
+378 AGGMMPGMGSTM
-390 AGGGG
+390 AGGGA
-395 SGAAPGVEGAIN
+395 SGAAPGVEGAMN
-407 SVPPPSPSA
+407 SVPPPAPSA
-416 SGGGGA
+416 GVGGGGA
-422 VVAVDPPP
+422 VAVDPPP
-430 VAVRAQGE
+430 ISVAADSSPTPGQSAEGSSAGTSGGESPTTGSSVTVPTQGKTTSV
-438 NGAPGADVAS
+438 ADAGEAISVGGDSAS
-448 GGSPASVEDV
+448 GPVADGNVSGSGATPTSVPASE
-458 RGSVNAAPETAM
+458 
-470 ADGSVTAQEGGATS
+470 DGSSAAT
-484 SPASRVGGQSVMSSR
+484 
-499 RRAQAQGSAGPQ
+499 
-511 TMAGFDVGNSADE
+511 
-524 SPEVIVGE
+524 GE
-532 AGESDGASSG
+532 AGPSGESA
-542 TSVPVSNGGEAVTAE
+542 
-557 GAQVSEVAG
+557 
-566 FNGGSVQQP
+566 
-575 TAVTPVDA
+575 
-583 GGVNPTPSQVVG
+583 
-595 GSTAASGGAGPTD
+595 AASPGVVTEAPLGA
-608 SAPIAAPGIVSGSPL
+608 VSP
-623 VGVNSAGEEASHVRG
+623 AEEEASSARS
-638 RSDNRSLGE
+638 RSDGRSLGE
-647 KISGIHNTAAQVQQ
+647 KISGIHNAAAQAHQ
-661 HLPEDSATVS
+661 HLPQDSATVS

>member
-1 MKLRNRSLLVLSALV
+1 MKLRHRSLLVLSVLV
-16 IATGALAYGQSP
+16 IATGALAYGQTS

-55 ANKLFGLLAF
+55 ANKLFGLLAV

-74 LFLEGQEMQ
+74 LFLERHELE
-83 GWIAGFLKKF
+83 GWIAGFLKKL

-143 SGAILAACLPNAAAG
+143 SGAILAASLPSASASSTAG
-158 ATVGGVL
+158 GIVGVL
-165 GVIVPG
+165 VPG

-269 ASQMPL
+269 ASQIAL

-294 ALAWQVPKLAGSI
+294 ALAWQVPKLASSI

-322 AMSAAIAAGTIGAVA
+322 AMSAAVTAGTIAAVA
-337 TAGVGAVAGGVGALA
+337 ATGGAALAGGAAALGAGGAA
-352 AGGATAG
+352 AGGSAAG
-359 GGAGAAGAG
+359 GAAGAG
-368 GIGGSFMPGG
+368 GSFMPGA
-378 AGGMIPGMGSTM
+378 AGGMMPGMGSTM
-390 AGGGG
+390 AGGGA
-395 SGAAPGVEGAIN
+395 SGAAPGVEGAMN
-407 SVPPPSPSA
+407 SVPPPAPSA
-416 SGGGGA
+416 GGGGGDA
-422 VVAVDPPP
+422 VAVDPPP
-430 VAVRAQGE
+430 ISVAADSSPTPGQSAEGSSAGTSVGESATTGSSVTVPTQGKTTSV
-438 NGAPGADVAS
+438 ADAGEAISAGGDSAS
-448 GGSPASVEDV
+448 GPV
-458 RGSVNAAPETAM
+458 
-470 ADGSVTAQEGGATS
+470 ADGSVSESGTTPIGL
-484 SPASRVGGQSVMSSR
+484 PASEDGSS
-499 RRAQAQGSAGPQ
+499 
-511 TMAGFDVGNSADE
+511 
-524 SPEVIVGE
+524 E
-532 AGESDGASSG
+532 A
-542 TSVPVSNGGEAVTAE
+542 T
-557 GAQVSEVAG
+557 
-566 FNGGSVQQP
+566 
-575 TAVTPVDA
+575 VDA
-583 GGVNPTPSQVVG
+583 GLTGESA
-595 GSTAASGGAGPTD
+595 AASPGVVTEAPLGA
-608 SAPIAAPGIVSGSPL
+608 VSP
-623 VGVNSAGEEASHVRG
+623 AEEEASSARS
-638 RSDNRSLGE
+638 RSDGRSLGE
-647 KISGIHNTAAQVQQ
+647 KISGIHNAAAQAHQ
-661 HLPEDSATVS
+661 HLPQDSATVS

>member
-1 MKLRNRSLLVLSALV
+1 MKLRHRSLLVLSALV
-16 IATGALAYGQSP
+16 IATGALAYGQTP

-55 ANKLFGLLAF
+55 ANKLFGLLAV

-74 LFLEGQEMQ
+74 LFLERHELE
-83 GWIAGFLKKF
+83 GWIAGFLKKL

-132 PSTILWTGVQI
+132 PSSILWTGVQI
-143 SGAILAACLPNAAAG
+143 SGAILAACLPSATAG
-158 ATVGGVL
+158 ATAGGIVGVL
-165 GVIVPG
+165 VPG

-269 ASQMPL
+269 ASQIAL

-322 AMSAAIAAGTIGAVA
+322 AMSAAVVAGTIGAVA
-337 TAGVGAVAGGVGALA
+337 TAGVGAVAGGVGLLG
-352 AGGATAG
+352 AGGAAAAG
-359 GGAGAAGAG
+359 SGAGAAGGASG
-368 GIGGSFMPGG
+368 VGGSFMPGA

-390 AGGGG
+390 AGGGA
-395 SGAAPGVEGAIN
+395 SGAAPGVEGAMN
-407 SVPPPSPSA
+407 SVPPPVPSA
-416 SGGGGA
+416 GGGGGDA
-422 VVAVDPPP
+422 VAVDPPP
-430 VAVRAQGE
+430 ISVAADNSPTPGQSAEGSSAGTSAGESATTGSSVTVPTQGKTTRV
-438 NGAPGADVAS
+438 ADAGEAISSGGDSAS
-448 GGSPASVEDV
+448 GPV
-458 RGSVNAAPETAM
+458 
-470 ADGSVTAQEGGATS
+470 ADGSVSVSGAT
-484 SPASRVGGQSVMSSR
+484 P
-499 RRAQAQGSAGPQ
+499 
-511 TMAGFDVGNSADE
+511 
-524 SPEVIVGE
+524 
-532 AGESDGASSG
+532 
-542 TSVPVSNGGEAVTAE
+542 TSVPASEESSSAATGEASLSGESPAPSPGVVTEAPLGAVSLAE
-557 GAQVSEVAG
+557 
-566 FNGGSVQQP
+566 
-575 TAVTPVDA
+575 
-583 GGVNPTPSQVVG
+583 
-595 GSTAASGGAGPTD
+595 
-608 SAPIAAPGIVSGSPL
+608 
-623 VGVNSAGEEASHVRG
+623 EEASGARS
-638 RSDNRSLGE
+638 RSDGRSLGE
-647 KISGIHNTAAQVQQ
+647 RISGVHNAAAQAHQ
-661 HLPEDSATVS
+661 HLPQDSATVS

>member
-1 MKLRNRSLLVLSALV
+1 MKLRHRSLLVLSALV
-16 IATGALAYGQSP
+16 IATGALAYGQTP

-55 ANKLFGLLAF
+55 ANKLFGLLAV

-74 LFLEGQEMQ
+74 LFLERHELE
-83 GWIAGFLKKF
+83 GWIAGFLKKL

-132 PSTILWTGVQI
+132 PSSILWTGVQI
-143 SGAILAACLPNAAAG
+143 SGAILAACLPSATAG
-158 ATVGGVL
+158 ATAGGIVGVL
-165 GVIVPG
+165 VPG

-269 ASQMPL
+269 ASQIAL

-322 AMSAAIAAGTIGAVA
+322 AMSAAVVAGTIGAVA
-337 TAGVGAVAGGVGALA
+337 TAGVGAVAGGVGLLG
-352 AGGATAG
+352 AGGAAAAG
-359 GGAGAAGAG
+359 SGAGAAGGASG
-368 GIGGSFMPGG
+368 VGGSFMPGA
-378 AGGMIPGMGSTM
+378 AGGMMPGMGSTM
-390 AGGGG
+390 AGGGA
-395 SGAAPGVEGAIN
+395 SGAAPGVEGAMN
-407 SVPPPSPSA
+407 SVPPPAPSA
-416 SGGGGA
+416 GGGGGDA
-422 VVAVDPPP
+422 VAVDPPP
-430 VAVRAQGE
+430 ISVAADNSPTPGQSAEGSSAGTSVGESATTGSSVTVPTQGKTTRV
-438 NGAPGADVAS
+438 ADAGEAISSGGDSAS
-448 GGSPASVEDV
+448 GPV
-458 RGSVNAAPETAM
+458 
-470 ADGSVTAQEGGATS
+470 ADGSVSGSGAT
-484 SPASRVGGQSVMSSR
+484 P
-499 RRAQAQGSAGPQ
+499 
-511 TMAGFDVGNSADE
+511 
-524 SPEVIVGE
+524 
-532 AGESDGASSG
+532 
-542 TSVPVSNGGEAVTAE
+542 TSVPASEESSSAATGEASLSGE
-557 GAQVSEVAG
+557 S
-566 FNGGSVQQP
+566 P
-575 TAVTPVDA
+575 
-583 GGVNPTPSQVVG
+583 
-595 GSTAASGGAGPTD
+595 AASPGVVTEAPHGA
-608 SAPIAAPGIVSGSPL
+608 VSP
-623 VGVNSAGEEASHVRG
+623 AEEEASRARS
-638 RSDNRSLGE
+638 RSDGRSLGE
-647 KISGIHNTAAQVQQ
+647 RISGVHNAAAQAHQ
-661 HLPEDSATVS
+661 HLPQDSATVS

>member
-1 MKLRNRSLLVLSALV
+1 
-16 IATGALAYGQSP
+16 
-28 APQSGPSDLL
+28 
-38 DVYKNATT
+38 
-46 TWVSTAFGY
+46 
-55 ANKLFGLLAF
+55 
-65 IDFTWAMIV
+65 
-74 LFLEGQEMQ
+74 
-83 GWIAGFLKKF
+83 

-132 PSTILWTGVQI
+132 PSSILWTGVQI
-143 SGAILAACLPNAAAG
+143 SGAILAACLPSASAG
-158 ATVGGVL
+158 ATAGGIVGVL
-165 GVIVPG
+165 VPG

-269 ASQMPL
+269 ASQIAL

-322 AMSAAIAAGTIGAVA
+322 AMSAAVVAGTIGAVA
-337 TAGVGAVAGGVGALA
+337 TAGVGAVAGGVGLLG
-352 AGGATAG
+352 AGGAAAAG
-359 GGAGAAGAG
+359 SGAGAAGGASG
-368 GIGGSFMPGG
+368 VGGSFMPGA
-378 AGGMIPGMGSTM
+378 AGGMMPGMGSTM
-390 AGGGG
+390 AGGGA
-395 SGAAPGVEGAIN
+395 SGAAPGVEGAMN
-407 SVPPPSPSA
+407 SVPPPAPSA
-416 SGGGGA
+416 GGGGGDA
-422 VVAVDPPP
+422 VAVDPPP
-430 VAVRAQGE
+430 ISVAADSSPTPGQSAEGSSAGTSAGESATTGSSVTVPTQGKTTRV
-438 NGAPGADVAS
+438 ADAGEAISSGGDSAS
-448 GGSPASVEDV
+448 GPV
-458 RGSVNAAPETAM
+458 
-470 ADGSVTAQEGGATS
+470 ADGSVSVSGAT
-484 SPASRVGGQSVMSSR
+484 P
-499 RRAQAQGSAGPQ
+499 
-511 TMAGFDVGNSADE
+511 
-524 SPEVIVGE
+524 
-532 AGESDGASSG
+532 
-542 TSVPVSNGGEAVTAE
+542 TSVPASEESSSAATGEASLSGESPAPSPGVVTEAPLGAVSLAE
-557 GAQVSEVAG
+557 
-566 FNGGSVQQP
+566 
-575 TAVTPVDA
+575 
-583 GGVNPTPSQVVG
+583 
-595 GSTAASGGAGPTD
+595 
-608 SAPIAAPGIVSGSPL
+608 
-623 VGVNSAGEEASHVRG
+623 EEASGARS
-638 RSDNRSLGE
+638 RSDGRSLGE
-647 KISGIHNTAAQVQQ
+647 RISGVHNAAAQAHQ
-661 HLPEDSATVS
+661 HLPQDSATVS

>member
-1 MKLRNRSLLVLSALV
+1 VIEMKLRHRSLLVLSALV
-16 IATGALAYGQSP
+16 IATGALAYGQTP

-55 ANKLFGLLAF
+55 ANKLFGLLAV

-74 LFLEGQEMQ
+74 LFLERHELE
-83 GWIAGFLKKF
+83 GWIAGFLKKL

-132 PSTILWTGVQI
+132 PSSILWTGVQI
-143 SGAILAACLPNAAAG
+143 SGAILAACLPSATAS
-158 ATVGGVL
+158 ATVGGVV
-165 GVIVPG
+165 GVLVPG

-258 GQTLSN
+258 GQTLST

-269 ASQMPL
+269 ASQIAL

-294 ALAWQVPKLAGSI
+294 ALAWQVPKLASSV

-322 AMSAAIAAGTIGAVA
+322 AMSAAVTAGTIAAVA
-337 TAGVGAVAGGVGALA
+337 ATGGAALAGGAAALGAGGAA
-352 AGGATAG
+352 AGGSAAG
-359 GGAGAAGAG
+359 GAAGAG
-368 GIGGSFMPGG
+368 GSFMPGA
-378 AGGMIPGMGSTM
+378 AGGLMPGMGSTM

-395 SGAAPGVEGAIN
+395 SGAAPGVEGAMN
-407 SVPPPSPSA
+407 SVPPPAPSA
-416 SGGGGA
+416 GGGGGEA
-422 VVAVDPPP
+422 VAVDPPP
-430 VAVRAQGE
+430 ISVAADSSPTPGQSAEGPSAGTSVGESATTGSSVTVPTQGKTT
-438 NGAPGADVAS
+438 GVADAGEAIPAGGDSAS
-448 GGSPASVEDV
+448 GPD
-458 RGSVNAAPETAM
+458 
-470 ADGSVTAQEGGATS
+470 ADGSITGSGATPTGAPVSEGGSSAAMGEASLSGESSTASPGVVTEAPLGAVSTAEEETS
-484 SPASRVGGQSVMSSR
+484 SARSR
-499 RRAQAQGSAGPQ
+499 
-511 TMAGFDVGNSADE
+511 
-524 SPEVIVGE
+524 
-532 AGESDGASSG
+532 SDG
-542 TSVPVSNGGEAVTAE
+542 
-557 GAQVSEVAG
+557 
-566 FNGGSVQQP
+566 
-575 TAVTPVDA
+575 
-583 GGVNPTPSQVVG
+583 
-595 GSTAASGGAGPTD
+595 
-608 SAPIAAPGIVSGSPL
+608 
-623 VGVNSAGEEASHVRG
+623 
-638 RSDNRSLGE
+638 RSLGE
-647 KISGIHNTAAQVQQ
+647 KISGLHNAAAQAHQ
-661 HLPEDSATVS
+661 HLPQDSATVS

>member
-1 MKLRNRSLLVLSALV
+1 VIEMKLKHRSLLVLSALV
-16 IATGALAYGQSP
+16 IATGALAYGQTP

-55 ANKLFGLLAF
+55 ANKLFGLLAV

-74 LFLEGQEMQ
+74 LFLERHELE
-83 GWIAGFLKKF
+83 GWIAGFLKKL

-132 PSTILWTGVQI
+132 PSSILWTGVQI
-143 SGAILAACLPNAAAG
+143 SGAILAACLPSATAS
-158 ATVGGVL
+158 ATVGGVV
-165 GVIVPG
+165 GVLVPG

-258 GQTLSN
+258 GQTLST

-269 ASQMPL
+269 ASQIAL

-294 ALAWQVPKLAGSI
+294 ALAWQVPKLASSV

-322 AMSAAIAAGTIGAVA
+322 AMSAAVTAGTIAAVA
-337 TAGVGAVAGGVGALA
+337 ATGGAALAGGAAALGAGGAA
-352 AGGATAG
+352 AGGSAAG
-359 GGAGAAGAG
+359 GAAGAG
-368 GIGGSFMPGG
+368 GSFMPGA
-378 AGGMIPGMGSTM
+378 AGGLMPGMGSTM

-395 SGAAPGVEGAIN
+395 SGAAPGVEGAMN
-407 SVPPPSPSA
+407 SVPPPAPSA
-416 SGGGGA
+416 GGGGGEA
-422 VVAVDPPP
+422 VAVDPPP
-430 VAVRAQGE
+430 ISVAAE
-438 NGAPGADVAS
+438 
-448 GGSPASVEDV
+448 
-458 RGSVNAAPETAM
+458 
-470 ADGSVTAQEGGATS
+470 S
-484 SPASRVGGQSVMSSR
+484 SPTPGQS
-499 RRAQAQGSAGPQ
+499 AEGPSA
-511 TMAGFDVGNSADE
+511 
-524 SPEVIVGE
+524 
-532 AGESDGASSG
+532 G
-542 TSVPVSNGGEAVTAE
+542 TSVGESATTGSSVTVPTQGKTTGVADAGEAISAGGDSASGPVVDGSISGS
-557 GAQVSEVAG
+557 GATPTGVPASE
-566 FNGGSVQQP
+566 GGSSAAMGEASLSGESP
-575 TAVTPVDA
+575 TASPGAVTEAPLGAV
-583 GGVNPTPSQVVG
+583 
-595 GSTAASGGAGPTD
+595 STSEEETS
-608 SAPIAAPGIVSGSPL
+608 SARS
-623 VGVNSAGEEASHVRG
+623 
-638 RSDNRSLGE
+638 RSDGRSLGE
-647 KISGIHNTAAQVQQ
+647 KISGLHNAAAQAHQ
-661 HLPEDSATVS
+661 HLPQDSATVS

>member
-1 MKLRNRSLLVLSALV
+1 MKLKHRLLLVLSALV
-16 IATGALAYGQSP
+16 IVTGAFAYGQTP

-46 TWVSTAFGY
+46 TWVSTSFGY
-55 ANKLFGLLAF
+55 ANKLFGLLAV

-74 LFLEGQEMQ
+74 LFLERHELE

-132 PSTILWTGVQI
+132 PSSILWTGVQI
-143 SGAILAACLPNAAAG
+143 SGAILAACLPSATAS
-158 ATVGGVL
+158 ATVGGVV
-165 GVIVPG
+165 GVLVPG

-269 ASQMPL
+269 ASQIAL

-294 ALAWQVPKLAGSI
+294 ALAWQVPKLASSV

-322 AMSAAIAAGTIGAVA
+322 AMSAAVTAGTIAAVA
-337 TAGVGAVAGGVGALA
+337 ATGGAALAGGAAALGAGGAA
-352 AGGATAG
+352 AGGSAAG
-359 GGAGAAGAG
+359 GAAGAG
-368 GIGGSFMPGG
+368 GSFMPGT
-378 AGGMIPGMGSTM
+378 AGGLMPGMGSTM

-395 SGAAPGVEGAIN
+395 SGAAPGVEGAMN
-407 SVPPPSPSA
+407 SVPPPAPSA
-416 SGGGGA
+416 GGGGGEA
-422 VVAVDPPP
+422 VAVDPPP
-430 VAVRAQGE
+430 ISVAADSSPT
-438 NGAPGADVAS
+438 PGQSA
-448 GGSPASVEDV
+448 GGSSAGTSSGESATTRSSVTVQPQGKTSRIADAGEAISAGGDSATEPV
-458 RGSVNAAPETAM
+458 
-470 ADGSVTAQEGGATS
+470 ADGSVSGSGAT
-484 SPASRVGGQSVMSSR
+484 P
-499 RRAQAQGSAGPQ
+499 
-511 TMAGFDVGNSADE
+511 
-524 SPEVIVGE
+524 
-532 AGESDGASSG
+532 
-542 TSVPVSNGGEAVTAE
+542 TSVPASEDGSSAATGEASLSGE
-557 GAQVSEVAG
+557 S
-566 FNGGSVQQP
+566 P
-575 TAVTPVDA
+575 TASPGVVTEAPL
-583 GGVNPTPSQVVG
+583 
-595 GSTAASGGAGPTD
+595 GAVSPAEEETS
-608 SAPIAAPGIVSGSPL
+608 SAR
-623 VGVNSAGEEASHVRG
+623 N
-638 RSDNRSLGE
+638 RSDGRSLGE
-647 KISGIHNTAAQVQQ
+647 KISGLHNAAAQAHQ
-661 HLPEDSATVS
+661 HLPQDSVTVS

>member
-1 MKLRNRSLLVLSALV
+1 
-16 IATGALAYGQSP
+16 
-28 APQSGPSDLL
+28 
-38 DVYKNATT
+38 
-46 TWVSTAFGY
+46 
-55 ANKLFGLLAF
+55 
-65 IDFTWAMIV
+65 MIV
-74 LFLEGQEMQ
+74 LFLERQELQ

-132 PSTILWTGVQI
+132 PSSILWTGVQI
-143 SGAILAACLPNAAAG
+143 SGAILAACLPSATTGTTAG
-158 ATVGGVL
+158 GIL

-258 GQTLSN
+258 GQTLST

-269 ASQMPL
+269 ASQIAL

-294 ALAWQVPKLAGSI
+294 ALAWQVPKLASSV

-322 AMSAAIAAGTIGAVA
+322 AMSAAVTAGTIAAVA
-337 TAGVGAVAGGVGALA
+337 ATGGAALAGGAAALGAGGAA
-352 AGGATAG
+352 AGGSAAG
-359 GGAGAAGAG
+359 GAAGAG
-368 GIGGSFMPGG
+368 GSFMPGA
-378 AGGMIPGMGSTM
+378 AGGLMPGMGSTM

-395 SGAAPGVEGAIN
+395 SGAAPGVEGAMN
-407 SVPPPSPSA
+407 SVPPPAPSA
-416 SGGGGA
+416 GGGGGEA
-422 VVAVDPPP
+422 VAVDPPP
-430 VAVRAQGE
+430 ISVA
-438 NGAPGADVAS
+438 AD
-448 GGSPASVEDV
+448 
-458 RGSVNAAPETAM
+458 
-470 ADGSVTAQEGGATS
+470 S
-484 SPASRVGGQSVMSSR
+484 SPTPGQS
-499 RRAQAQGSAGPQ
+499 AEGPSA
-511 TMAGFDVGNSADE
+511 
-524 SPEVIVGE
+524 
-532 AGESDGASSG
+532 G
-542 TSVPVSNGGEAVTAE
+542 TSVGESATTGSSVTVPTQGKTTGVADAGEAI
-557 GAQVSEVAG
+557 
-566 FNGGSVQQP
+566 P
-575 TAVTPVDA
+575 A
-583 GGVNPTPSQVVG
+583 GGDS
-595 GSTAASGGAGPTD
+595 ASGPDANG
-608 SAPIAAPGIVSGSPL
+608 SVSGSGATPT
-623 VGVNSAGEEASHVRG
+623 GVPVSEGGSSAAMGEASLSGESPTASPGVVAEAPLGAVSTAEEETSSARS
-638 RSDNRSLGE
+638 RSDGRSLGE
-647 KISGIHNTAAQVQQ
+647 KISGLHNAAAQAHQ
-661 HLPEDSATVS
+661 HLPQDSATVS

>member
-1 MKLRNRSLLVLSALV
+1 MKLRHRSLLVLSALV
-16 IATGALAYGQSP
+16 IATGALAYGQTP
-28 APQSGPSDLL
+28 TPQSGPSDLL

-55 ANKLFGLLAF
+55 ANKLFALLAV

-74 LFLEGQEMQ
+74 LFLERHELE
-83 GWIAGFLKKF
+83 GWIAGFLKKL

-132 PSTILWTGVQI
+132 PSSILWTGIQI
-143 SGAILAACLPNAAAG
+143 SGAILAACLPSATAS
-158 ATVGGVL
+158 ATVGGVV

-192 LIFLAYV
+192 LIFLAYA

-269 ASQMPL
+269 ASQIAL

-294 ALAWQVPKLAGSI
+294 ALAWQVPKLASSV

-315 SSDLIAP
+315 SSDLVAP
-322 AMSAAIAAGTIGAVA
+322 AMSAAVTAGTIAAVA
-337 TAGVGAVAGGVGALA
+337 ATGGAALAGGVGAGGAAAGGSA
-352 AGGATAG
+352 AGGA
-359 GGAGAAGAG
+359 
-368 GIGGSFMPGG
+368 GGSFMPGA
-378 AGGMIPGMGSTM
+378 AGGMMPGMGSTM
-390 AGGGG
+390 AGGGA
-395 SGAAPGVEGAIN
+395 SGAAPGVEGAMN
-407 SVPPPSPSA
+407 SVPPPAPSA
-416 SGGGGA
+416 SGGGGNA
-422 VVAVDPPP
+422 VAVDPPP
-430 VAVRAQGE
+430 ISVAADSSPTPGLSAEGSAAGTSVGERATTGSSVAVPTQGKTTGIADAGE
-438 NGAPGADVAS
+438 AISAGGDSASGPVADVSVS
-448 GGSPASVEDV
+448 GSDPTPA
-458 RGSVNAAPETAM
+458 
-470 ADGSVTAQEGGATS
+470 
-484 SPASRVGGQSVMSSR
+484 
-499 RRAQAQGSAGPQ
+499 
-511 TMAGFDVGNSADE
+511 
-524 SPEVIVGE
+524 
-532 AGESDGASSG
+532 
-542 TSVPVSNGGEAVTAE
+542 SVPVSGVESSA
-557 GAQVSEVAG
+557 
-566 FNGGSVQQP
+566 P
-575 TAVTPVDA
+575 T
-583 GGVNPTPSQVVG
+583 
-595 GSTAASGGAGPTD
+595 GGAVPLGESP
-608 SAPIAAPGIVSGSPL
+608 AGAAGVVTEASLGAVSP
-623 VGVNSAGEEASHVRG
+623 AEEEASGVRS
-638 RSDNRSLGE
+638 RSDGRSLGE
-647 KISGIHNTAAQVQQ
+647 KISGIHNAAAQAHQ

>member
-1 MKLRNRSLLVLSALV
+1 MKLKHRSLFVLGALV
-16 IATGALAYGQSP
+16 IATGALAYGQTP

-55 ANKLFGLLAF
+55 ANKLFGLLAV

-74 LFLEGQEMQ
+74 LFLERHELE
-83 GWIAGFLKKF
+83 GWIAGFLKKL

-132 PSTILWTGVQI
+132 PSSILWTGVQI
-143 SGAILAACLPNAAAG
+143 SGAILAACLPSATAS
-158 ATVGGVL
+158 ATVGGVV
-165 GVIVPG
+165 GVLVPG

-258 GQTLSN
+258 GQTLST

-269 ASQMPL
+269 ASQIAL

-294 ALAWQVPKLAGSI
+294 ALAWQVPKLASSV

-322 AMSAAIAAGTIGAVA
+322 AMSAAVTAGTIAAVA
-337 TAGVGAVAGGVGALA
+337 ATGGAALAGGAAALGAGGAA
-352 AGGATAG
+352 AGGSAAG
-359 GGAGAAGAG
+359 GAAGAG
-368 GIGGSFMPGG
+368 GSFMPGA
-378 AGGMIPGMGSTM
+378 AGGLMPGMGSTM

-395 SGAAPGVEGAIN
+395 SGAAPGVEGAMN
-407 SVPPPSPSA
+407 SVPPPAPSA
-416 SGGGGA
+416 GGGGGEA
-422 VVAVDPPP
+422 VAVDPPP
-430 VAVRAQGE
+430 ISVAADSSPTPGQSAEGPSAGTSVGESATTGSSVTVPTQGKTT
-438 NGAPGADVAS
+438 GVADAGEAIPAGGDSAS
-448 GGSPASVEDV
+448 GPD
-458 RGSVNAAPETAM
+458 
-470 ADGSVTAQEGGATS
+470 ADGSVSGSGAT
-484 SPASRVGGQSVMSSR
+484 PTG
-499 RRAQAQGSAGPQ
+499 
-511 TMAGFDVGNSADE
+511 
-524 SPEVIVGE
+524 
-532 AGESDGASSG
+532 
-542 TSVPVSNGGEAVTAE
+542 VPVSEGGSSAAMGEASLSGESPTASPGVVTEAPLGAVSTAE
-557 GAQVSEVAG
+557 GETS
-566 FNGGSVQQP
+566 
-575 TAVTPVDA
+575 
-583 GGVNPTPSQVVG
+583 
-595 GSTAASGGAGPTD
+595 
-608 SAPIAAPGIVSGSPL
+608 SARS
-623 VGVNSAGEEASHVRG
+623 
-638 RSDNRSLGE
+638 RSDGRSLGE
-647 KISGIHNTAAQVQQ
+647 KISGLHNAAAQAHQ
-661 HLPEDSATVS
+661 HLPQDSATVS

>member
-1 MKLRNRSLLVLSALV
+1 MKLKHRSLLVLSALV
-16 IATGALAYGQSP
+16 IATGAFAYGQTP

-46 TWVSTAFGY
+46 TWVSTSFGY
-55 ANKLFGLLAF
+55 ANKLFGLLAV

-74 LFLEGQEMQ
+74 LFLERHELE
-83 GWIAGFLKKF
+83 GWIAGFLKKL

-143 SGAILAACLPNAAAG
+143 SGAILAASLPSASASSTAG
-158 ATVGGVL
+158 GIVGVL
-165 GVIVPG
+165 VPG

-269 ASQMPL
+269 ASQIAL

-294 ALAWQVPKLAGSI
+294 ALAWQVPKLASSI

-322 AMSAAIAAGTIGAVA
+322 AMSAAVTAGTIAAVA
-337 TAGVGAVAGGVGALA
+337 ATGGAALAGGAAALG

-359 GGAGAAGAG
+359 GGAAGGAAGAG
-368 GIGGSFMPGG
+368 GSFMPGA
-378 AGGMIPGMGSTM
+378 AGGMMPGMGSTM

-395 SGAAPGVEGAIN
+395 SGAAPGVEGAMN
-407 SVPPPSPSA
+407 SVPPPAPSA
-416 SGGGGA
+416 SGGGGGA
-422 VVAVDPPP
+422 VAVDPPP
-430 VAVRAQGE
+430 ISVAADSSPTPGQSAEGSSAGTSVGESATTGSSVTVPTQGKTTSVADAGE
-438 NGAPGADVAS
+438 PISTGGDSVSEPVADGNVSGSGATPTSV
-448 GGSPASVEDV
+448 PASED
-458 RGSVNAAPETAM
+458 SSSAAT
-470 ADGSVTAQEGGATS
+470 
-484 SPASRVGGQSVMSSR
+484 
-499 RRAQAQGSAGPQ
+499 
-511 TMAGFDVGNSADE
+511 
-524 SPEVIVGE
+524 GE
-532 AGESDGASSG
+532 AGLSGESAAASSG
-542 TSVPVSNGGEAVTAE
+542 VVTEAPL
-557 GAQVSEVAG
+557 G
-566 FNGGSVQQP
+566 
-575 TAVTPVDA
+575 
-583 GGVNPTPSQVVG
+583 
-595 GSTAASGGAGPTD
+595 AASPAE
-608 SAPIAAPGIVSGSPL
+608 
-623 VGVNSAGEEASHVRG
+623 EEASSARS
-638 RSDNRSLGE
+638 RSDGRSLGE
-647 KISGIHNTAAQVQQ
+647 KISGIHNAAAQAHQ
-661 HLPEDSATVS
+661 HLPQDSATVS

>member
-1 MKLRNRSLLVLSALV
+1 VIEMKLKHRSLLVLSALV
-16 IATGALAYGQSP
+16 IATGAFAYGQTP
-28 APQSGPSDLL
+28 AAQSGPSDLL

-46 TWVSTAFGY
+46 TWVSTSFGY
-55 ANKLFGLLAF
+55 ANKLFGLLAV

-74 LFLEGQEMQ
+74 LFLERQELQ

-132 PSTILWTGVQI
+132 PSSILWTGVQI
-143 SGAILAACLPNAAAG
+143 SGAILAACLPSATTGTTAG
-158 ATVGGVL
+158 GIL

-269 ASQMPL
+269 ASQIAL

-294 ALAWQVPKLAGSI
+294 ALAWQVPKLASSV

-322 AMSAAIAAGTIGAVA
+322 AMSAAVVAGTIGAVA
-337 TAGVGAVAGGVGALA
+337 TAGVGAVAGGVGLLG
-352 AGGATAG
+352 AGGAAAAG
-359 GGAGAAGAG
+359 GGAGAAGGASG
-368 GIGGSFMPGG
+368 AGGSFMPG
-378 AGGMIPGMGSTM
+378 AGGLMPGMGTTM

-395 SGAAPGVEGAIN
+395 SGAAPGVEGAMN
-407 SVPPPSPSA
+407 SVPPPAAS
-416 SGGGGA
+416 SGGGS
-422 VVAVDPPP
+422 VAVDPPP
-430 VAVRAQGE
+430 ISVAADSSPTPGQRAEGSSAGTSVGESATTGSSVTVPTQGKTT
-438 NGAPGADVAS
+438 GVADAGEAIPAGGDSAS
-448 GGSPASVEDV
+448 GPD
-458 RGSVNAAPETAM
+458 
-470 ADGSVTAQEGGATS
+470 ADGSVSGSGAT
-484 SPASRVGGQSVMSSR
+484 PTG
-499 RRAQAQGSAGPQ
+499 
-511 TMAGFDVGNSADE
+511 
-524 SPEVIVGE
+524 
-532 AGESDGASSG
+532 
-542 TSVPVSNGGEAVTAE
+542 VPVSEGGSSVAMGEASLSGE
-557 GAQVSEVAG
+557 S
-566 FNGGSVQQP
+566 P
-575 TAVTPVDA
+575 TASPGVVTEAHLD
-583 GGVNPTPSQVVG
+583 
-595 GSTAASGGAGPTD
+595 TA
-608 SAPIAAPGIVSGSPL
+608 SAAQ
-623 VGVNSAGEEASHVRG
+623 EEASSARS
-638 RSDNRSLGE
+638 RSDGRSLGE
-647 KISGIHNTAAQVQQ
+647 KISGLHNAAAQAHQ
-661 HLPEDSATVS
+661 HLPQDSATVS

>member
-1 MKLRNRSLLVLSALV
+1 MKLRHRSLLVLSALV
-16 IATGALAYGQSP
+16 VVTGVLAYGQST

-74 LFLEGQEMQ
+74 LFLEGQELQ

-132 PSTILWTGVQI
+132 PSDILWTGVQI
-143 SGAILAACLPNAAAG
+143 SGSILAACIPNAAAG
-158 ATVGGVL
+158 ATAGGIL
-165 GVIVPG
+165 GIIIPG

-264 TWVQE
+264 TWIQE
-269 ASQMPL
+269 ASQLPL

-315 SSDLIAP
+315 SSDLMAP

-352 AGGATAG
+352 AGGAAAG

-368 GIGGSFMPGG
+368 GMGGSFMPGG
-378 AGGMIPGMGSTM
+378 AGGMVPGMGSTM
-390 AGGGG
+390 AGAGG
-395 SGAAPGVEGAIN
+395 SGTAPGVEGAIN
-407 SVPPPSPSA
+407 SVPPPSPS
-416 SGGGGA
+416 GGGGG

-430 VAVRAQGE
+430 VTVGAQGE
-438 NGAPGADVAS
+438 KGTPGAVVVS
-448 GGSPASVEDV
+448 G
-458 RGSVNAAPETAM
+458 
-470 ADGSVTAQEGGATS
+470 S
-484 SPASRVGGQSVMSSR
+484 SPAS
-499 RRAQAQGSAGPQ
+499 
-511 TMAGFDVGNSADE
+511 
-524 SPEVIVGE
+524 
-532 AGESDGASSG
+532 
-542 TSVPVSNGGEAVTAE
+542 
-557 GAQVSEVAG
+557 
-566 FNGGSVQQP
+566 
-575 TAVTPVDA
+575 VDA
-583 GGVNPTPSQVVG
+583 GGVNPVPPQVAG
-595 GSTAASGGAGPTD
+595 GSTAAGEGAGVTAP
-608 SAPIAAPGIVSGSPL
+608 APIQAPGVVREGPL
-623 VGVNSAGEEASHVRG
+623 GVVNPAGEEGTSARS
-638 RSDNRSLGE
+638 RSDDRSLGE

>member
-1 MKLRNRSLLVLSALV
+1 MKLIHRSLLVLSALA
-16 IATGALAYGQSP
+16 ITSGALAYGQST

-74 LFLEGQEMQ
+74 LFLEGQELQ

-132 PSTILWTGVQI
+132 PSDILWTGVQI
-143 SGAILAACLPNAAAG
+143 SGAILAACLPSAATSA
-158 ATVGGVL
+158 AVGGVV
-165 GVIVPG
+165 GVLVPG

-264 TWVQE
+264 TWVQQ
-269 ASQMPL
+269 ASQIPL
-275 STAGLQSLFGLLAS
+275 STAGLQALFGLLAS

-322 AMSAAIAAGTIGAVA
+322 AISAAIAAGTIGAVA

-352 AGGATAG
+352 AGGGASAT
-359 GGAGAAGAG
+359 GAG

-378 AGGMIPGMGSTM
+378 AGGMAPGMGSTM

-395 SGAAPGVEGAIN
+395 SGAAPGVDGAIN
-407 SVPPPSPSA
+407 SVPPPSPRVD
-416 SGGGGA
+416 GGGGG

-430 VAVRAQGE
+430 ITVGPQGE

-448 GGSPASVEDV
+448 GGSPASEENSQ
-458 RGSVNAAPETAM
+458 GSMNPISETAVT
-470 ADGSVTAQEGGATS
+470 DGSATAVESGTGPSPVS
-484 SPASRVGGQSVMSSR
+484 SVGGQSVGTR
-499 RRAQAQGSAGPQ
+499 RHRAQGQGGAAPQ
-511 TMAGFDVGNSADE
+511 TMAGFNIEDSADE

-532 AGESDGASSG
+532 AEESDGVIGG
-542 TSVPVSNGGEAVTAE
+542 TSVPVSSGGESIVT
-557 GAQVSEVAG
+557 EVAEAPDVADS
-566 FNGGSVQQP
+566 GGGTIGEATFVP
-575 TAVTPVDA
+575 PVDA
-583 GGVNPTPSQVVG
+583 GEANAMPSQVEG
-595 GSTAASGGAGPTD
+595 GSTAASGDTSSTT
-608 SAPIAAPGIVSGSPL
+608 SAPIQAPGVVKESPL
-623 VGVNSAGEEASHVRG
+623 GVVNPAREEASRARG
-638 RSDNRSLGE
+638 RSEDRSLGE
-647 KISGIHNTAAQVQQ
+647 TISGIHNTAAQVQQ

>member
-1 MKLRNRSLLVLSALV
+1 MKLRHRSLLVLSALV
-16 IATGALAYGQSP
+16 IATVALAYGQTP

-55 ANKLFGLLAF
+55 ANKLFGLLAV

-74 LFLEGQEMQ
+74 VFLERHELE
-83 GWIAGFLKKF
+83 GWIAGFLKKL

-132 PSTILWTGVQI
+132 PSSILWTGVQI
-143 SGAILAACLPNAAAG
+143 SGAILAACLPSATAG
-158 ATVGGVL
+158 ATAGGIVGVL
-165 GVIVPG
+165 VPG

-269 ASQMPL
+269 ASQIAL

-322 AMSAAIAAGTIGAVA
+322 AMSAAVVAGTIGAVA
-337 TAGVGAVAGGVGALA
+337 TAGVGAVAGGVGLLG
-352 AGGATAG
+352 AGGAAAAG
-359 GGAGAAGAG
+359 SGAGAAGGASG
-368 GIGGSFMPGG
+368 VGGSFMPGA
-378 AGGMIPGMGSTM
+378 AGGMMPGMGSTM
-390 AGGGG
+390 AGGGA
-395 SGAAPGVEGAIN
+395 SGAAPGVEGEMN
-407 SVPPPSPSA
+407 SVPPPAPSA
-416 SGGGGA
+416 GGGGGDA
-422 VVAVDPPP
+422 VAVDPPP
-430 VAVRAQGE
+430 ISVAADSSPTPGQSAEGSSACTSVGESATTGSSVTVQTQGKTTRV
-438 NGAPGADVAS
+438 ADAGEAISSGGDSAS
-448 GGSPASVEDV
+448 GPV
-458 RGSVNAAPETAM
+458 
-470 ADGSVTAQEGGATS
+470 ADGSVSGSGAT
-484 SPASRVGGQSVMSSR
+484 P
-499 RRAQAQGSAGPQ
+499 
-511 TMAGFDVGNSADE
+511 
-524 SPEVIVGE
+524 
-532 AGESDGASSG
+532 
-542 TSVPVSNGGEAVTAE
+542 TSVPASEESSSAPTGEA
-557 GAQVSEVAG
+557 SL
-566 FNGGSVQQP
+566 
-575 TAVTPVDA
+575 
-583 GGVNPTPSQVVG
+583 
-595 GSTAASGGAGPTD
+595 SGESPA
-608 SAPIAAPGIVSGSPL
+608 GSP
-623 VGVNSAGEEASHVRG
+623 GVVTEAPHGAVSPADEEASRARS
-638 RSDNRSLGE
+638 RSDGRSLGE
-647 KISGIHNTAAQVQQ
+647 RISGVHNAAAQAHQ
-661 HLPEDSATVS
+661 HLPQDSATVS

>member
-1 MKLRNRSLLVLSALV
+1 MKLRHRSLLVLSALV
-16 IATGALAYGQSP
+16 IATGALAYGQST

-46 TWVSTAFGY
+46 TWVSTTFGY

-74 LFLEGQEMQ
+74 LFLEGQELQ

-110 PAIINSFVQIGQQ
+110 PAIVNSFVQIGQQ

-132 PSTILWTGVQI
+132 PSDILWTGVQI
-143 SGAILAACLPNAAAG
+143 SGAILAACVPNAAAG
-158 ATVGGVL
+158 GTAGTVL
-165 GVIVPG
+165 GIIIPG

-251 LYMIIGL
+251 LYMIVGL

-264 TWVQE
+264 TWIQQ
-269 ASQMPL
+269 ASQIPM

-315 SSDLIAP
+315 SADLIAP
-322 AMSAAIAAGTIGAVA
+322 AISAAIAAGTIGAVA
-337 TAGVGAVAGGVGALA
+337 TAGVGVVAGGVGALA
-352 AGGATAG
+352 AGGAAAG
-359 GGAGAAGAG
+359 GGAGAG
-368 GIGGSFMPGG
+368 GMGGSFMPRG

-395 SGAAPGVEGAIN
+395 SGAEPGVEGAIN
-407 SVPPPSPSA
+407 SVPPPSPST
-416 SGGGGA
+416 GGGDSG

-430 VAVRAQGE
+430 VTVGAQGKTGSASPSVVPGVSTDAGPR
-438 NGAPGADVAS
+438 GAEAVAK
-448 GGSPASVEDV
+448 AQ
-458 RGSVNAAPETAM
+458 ETAV
-470 ADGSVTAQEGGATS
+470 ADESATAVESGAGS
-484 SPASRVGGQSVMSSR
+484 SPVSRVGGQSLRSIR
-499 RRAQAQGSAGPQ
+499 RRAQMRDSAGPQ
-511 TMAGFDVGNSADE
+511 MTAGFDIGDSPDE
-524 SPEVIVGE
+524 APEAIAAETEGP
-532 AGESDGASSG
+532 SGASG
-542 TSVPVSNGGEAVTAE
+542 GASVPVNGGGGGVEVE
-557 GAQVSEVAG
+557 GAQAPDVAG
-566 FNGGSVQQP
+566 SGSDSVGEP
-575 TAVTPVDA
+575 TVVPPVDA
-583 GGVNPTPSQVVG
+583 SGVSPVPTQVAG
-595 GSTAASGGAGPTD
+595 GSTAASEGVGRTAGV
-608 SAPIAAPGIVSGSPL
+608 PIGVPGVLKESPL
-623 VGVNSAGEEASHVRG
+623 GGVNPAGEEASDRRG
-638 RSDNRSLGE
+638 RSDDQSLGE